1 MSVKVENTE
10 NKNEVKLTFNIESEK
25 FDEAMKK
32 VYAKT
37 AKYFNIPG
45 FRKGKAPMQL
55 VERQYGSAIFYE
67 DAFNEL
73 VPDIYDEAI
82 KENKIEAVS
91 RPNIDIVQKFLS
103 ISSYGIS
110 DYELFS
116 CKLKANHQSS
126 ELAFRGKVEITWG
139 NSQISINTT
148 KKFGLLISS
157 PPYGDNHTTVTY
169 GQTSYLPLQWIPS
182 NDIECPYDYLRT
194 TQEIDR
200 QSLGGKINNKNLE
213 ERRIALFEKTKHLR
227 DFYKNIPNDEIVKYK
242 KTIAFIADFDDS
254 LRNIMGV
261 MNDDAYYIW
270 TIGNRFV
277 GGREIPNAEILQD
290 LMEYYGINLFFKAER
305 QILNKKQANKN
316 NYSKTMEK
324 EQIMIFHREN

>member
-1 MSVKVENTE
+1 MSETIRIGSNDRTSTF
-10 NKNEVKLTFNIESEK
+10 KLHMRSPE
-25 FDEAMKK
+25 
-32 VYAKT
+32 
-37 AKYFNIPG
+37 
-45 FRKGKAPMQL
+45 
-55 VERQYGSAIFYE
+55 
-67 DAFNEL
+67 EL
-73 VPDIYDEAI
+73 
-82 KENKIEAVS
+82 KQ
-91 RPNIDIVQKFLS
+91 RNIDIVQKFLS
-103 ISSYGIS
+103 ISSYRIS